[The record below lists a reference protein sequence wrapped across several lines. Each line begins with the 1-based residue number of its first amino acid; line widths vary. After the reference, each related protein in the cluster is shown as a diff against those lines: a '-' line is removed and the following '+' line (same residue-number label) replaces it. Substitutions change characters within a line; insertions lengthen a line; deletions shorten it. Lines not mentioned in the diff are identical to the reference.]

1 MAEFFWREGLLCPGF
16 VMIGSAFRR
25 ANVTKG
31 RSRYLPEA
39 ERCPDE
45 TLVSLAYGV
54 PTAIGAESKARTG
67 QCVFRGGR
75 WRPAA
80 GHILPGILSLN
91 HAADS
96 RSSINLRGDHAG
108 CKRVSHH
115 SDHPLTILAALIGFR
130 GLHRKQ
136 PASARPVRYLP
147 RSFKSRRPETI
158 ILCHRNKISWDS
170 GSEKERAS

>member
-67 QCVFRGGR
+67 QCVFRAGGGGQPR
-75 WRPAA
+75 DTFCQAFY
-80 GHILPGILSLN
+80 
-91 HAADS
+91 
-96 RSSINLRGDHAG
+96 
-108 CKRVSHH
+108 
-115 SDHPLTILAALIGFR
+115 PLTMPLTVG
-130 GLHRKQ
+130 
-136 PASARPVRYLP
+136 P
-147 RSFKSRRPETI
+147 RSISVAITLGANASLITRTI
-158 ILCHRNKISWDS
+158 L
-170 GSEKERAS
+170 